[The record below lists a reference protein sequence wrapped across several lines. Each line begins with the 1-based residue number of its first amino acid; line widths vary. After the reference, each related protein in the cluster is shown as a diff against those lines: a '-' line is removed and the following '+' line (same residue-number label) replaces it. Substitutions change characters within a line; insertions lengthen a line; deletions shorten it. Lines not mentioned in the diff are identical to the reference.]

1 MHFIAKYGKAYA
13 TKTEYELRSAQFKK
27 TLAKLAAHPS
37 NSTSKV
43 GINKFADFTD
53 AEWKK
58 MLGYK
63 GKQQKNASISD
74 FNPI

>member
-1 MHFIAKYGKAYA
+1 M
-13 TKTEYELRSAQFKK
+13 
-27 TLAKLAAHPS
+27 AAHPA

-43 GINKFADFTD
+43 GINKFADLTD

-63 GKQQKNASISD
+63 GTQKKNASISD
-74 FNPI
+74 LNPIQKDLADSVDWREKGAVTPVKD

>member
-1 MHFIAKYGKAYA
+1 M
-13 TKTEYELRSAQFKK
+13 
-27 TLAKLAAHPS
+27 AKLAKHPS

-43 GINKFADFTD
+43 GINKFADLTD

-63 GKQQKNASISD
+63 GKQQKNARISD